1 MNDQLKDNEIFMEQ
15 PDSCKV
21 CGWKP
26 VVANNEEQEVAIKN
40 CWLLVPIPNSPA
52 WLFICPNCANVWANK
67 NCVKNAEKLIKL
79 KETRSPIL
87 KPSDVVKPVP
97 TLILPGK
104 GHIGRN

>member
-1 MNDQLKDNEIFMEQ
+1 MNDQLKENEIFMQQ

-26 VVANNEEQEVAIKN
+26 VVANNEDQEIAISN
-40 CWLLVPIPNSPA
+40 CWLVMPIPNSPI
-52 WLFICPNCANVWANK
+52 WLFVCPECNVVMANK
-67 NCVKNAEKLIKL
+67 NCIKNAEKLQKL

-87 KPSDVVKPVP
+87 KPSDVIKPVP

-104 GHIGRN
+104 GHVGRN